1 MPKENRN
8 PNAQRGATGADSPV
22 WISRV
27 RILLSFGFWP
37 ARVGF
42 WPALEHFENF
52 SVRAGK
58 GQLAQLRQRTPT
70 SVFKRPGRPIGEF
83 DAIDIHRDPVAR
95 DRVPHSMEWFNGDGT
110 RAEKM
115 LGELPTLGSAPG
127 QFGIGEFPELGVD
140 HAGRTPANEEAT
152 LFLDDEGRK
161 SALS

>member
-27 RILLSFGFWP
+27 RILLSF
-37 ARVGF
+37 GF

-83 DAIDIHRDPVAR
+83 DAIDIHR
-95 DRVPHSMEWFNGDGT
+95 VPHSMEWFNGDGT

-115 LGELPTLGSAPG
+115 LGELPTLGSAPV
-127 QFGIGEFPELGVD
+127 QFGIREFPEMGVD
-140 HAGRTPANEEAT
+140 HAGRTPADEEASF
-152 LFLDDEGRK
+152 FLDDEG
-161 SALS
+161 